1 MKKQYQYIGA
11 EYTMIKV
18 EADDQEKT
26 KVVNGEIVESSR
38 EDEKY
43 FTRNGFVLL
52 GEVDSELE
60 AKKAELEKLEAEKLA
75 EEEKAKAEAE
85 AKEKEELEAKKA
97 QEEAEN
103 ISKKSK

>member
-1 MKKQYQYIGA
+1 MVSSFPLNFKNFVMKKQYQYIGA
-11 EYTMIKV
+11 EYTIVKV

-52 GEVDSELE
+52 GTE
-60 AKKAELEKLEAEKLA
+60 ASK
-75 EEEKAKAEAE
+75 
-85 AKEKEELEAKKA
+85 
-97 QEEAEN
+97 N
-103 ISKKSK
+103 TSKKSK

>member
-11 EYTMIKV
+11 EYTIVKV

-52 GEVDSELE
+52 GTE
-60 AKKAELEKLEAEKLA
+60 ASK
-75 EEEKAKAEAE
+75 
-85 AKEKEELEAKKA
+85 
-97 QEEAEN
+97 N
-103 ISKKSK
+103 TSKKSK

>member
-11 EYTMIKV
+11 EYTMVKV

-52 GEVDSELE
+52 GTE
-60 AKKAELEKLEAEKLA
+60 AWEEIEAIW
-75 EEEKAKAEAE
+75 EEEVVKDTAEAS
-85 AKEKEELEAKKA
+85 K
-97 QEEAEN
+97 N
-103 ISKKSK
+103 TSKKSK